1 MGTKE
6 KVVYDFGKMIQRM
19 KADKEAINKHL
30 DEHGTLKNF
39 TGVKIAKINE
49 LPDYR

>member
-1 MGTKE
+1 METKP
-6 KVVYDFGKMIQRM
+6 KVHDLGKAIQRM

-39 TGVKIAKINE
+39 TGVKIIQPPK
-49 LPDYR
+49 LPTEQ